1 MKSKL
6 AVCRLGVILLFLL
19 GMVGPVAATGAGAT
33 AQAVSC
39 DDFRTREE
47 AQEALEDD
55 PDTAETLDEDGDGI
69 ACEDL
74 PTEAEATSDDG
85 VKPED
90 VQLPGDDDGATEE
103 ATAED
108 DEPTEE
114 ATEEATAEDD
124 APTEEATAEDDAS
137 GGDVDE
143 YLATIQGEVDGL
155 QESVDRFNE
164 INAIATGGDA
174 TTAELQDLADEANEI
189 AATWAEYP
197 DVAAEITATAPDGV
211 EEIDTAYQDLAETT
225 GQAGEEWAVYWDT
238 PSDSAEEDEAFEA
251 FNETFVTM
259 QDQLDELNL
268 LLEGD
273 GDATPEATEE
283 SSEEG
288 EAYIAT
294 IQDEVDTLQTS
305 LDDFSAAIETA
316 RDDASS
322 DTERDDAIDE
332 LNGIAE
338 DWAEYP
344 EIAAE
349 ITAPDGFEEID
360 TAYQDLAAEVG
371 EMGDNWTLFWEAEV
385 DSPEEDEAREAFD
398 ENFENVQT
406 QIDDLNTLL
415 EDAAGGD
422 DATAEATEEPTEEAT
437 EEATEEPT
445 EDATEEPSGDAD
457 EYLTAVRDNADE
469 LSESIDRFN
478 EIVAAGNF
486 TDEEVTE
493 VGEILQLWAEAPDV
507 AAGLDAPSE
516 FSEIDDTYVELTEE
530 LATASES
537 FIAYG
542 QADSGSPEADEALQ
556 DFQDALDNA
565 ETLAADLDELLTAEG
580 V

>member
-1 MKSKL
+1 MKSKV

-74 PTEAEATSDDG
+74 PTEAETTSDEG

-114 ATEEATAEDD
+114 ATEEPTEEA
-124 APTEEATAEDDAS
+124 TEEATAEDDAS

-143 YLATIQGEVDGL
+143 YLAIIQDEVDGL

-164 INAIATGGDA
+164 INEIAAGGDA
-174 TTAELQDLADEANEI
+174 TDAELQDLADEANEI

-197 DVAAEITATAPDGV
+197 DVAAEITATAPEDV
-211 EEIDTAYQDLAETT
+211 EEINTAYQDLAETT
-225 GQAGEEWAVYWDT
+225 GQAGEDWAAYWET
-238 PSDSAEEDEAFEA
+238 EKDSPEEDEARDT
-251 FNETFVTM
+251 FNETFSTM

-268 LLEGD
+268 LLEGS
-273 GDATPEATEE
+273 GNATPEATEA
-283 SSEEG
+283 SSEDG
-288 EAYIAT
+288 DAYIAT

-305 LDDFSAAIETA
+305 LDDFSAAIEVA
-316 RDDASS
+316 GDDASS
-322 DTERDDAIDE
+322 NTERDDAIDE

-338 DWAEYP
+338 DWSAYP
-344 EIAAE
+344 DVAAE

-360 TAYQDLAAEVG
+360 AAYQDLAAEVG

-422 DATAEATEEPTEEAT
+422 EATAEATEEPTEEVT
-437 EEATEEPT
+437 EEVTEEPT
-445 EDATEEPSGDAD
+445 EEATEEPSGDAD
-457 EYLTAVRDNADE
+457 EYLTAVREHTDE

-478 EIVAAGNF
+478 EIVTAGDF

-493 VGEILQLWAEAPDV
+493 VAEILQLWAEAPDV
-507 AAGLDAPSE
+507 AAELDAPSQL
-516 FSEIDDTYVELTEE
+516 SEIQDTYVELTEE
-530 LATASES
+530 LATAAES
-537 FIAYG
+537 FAAYG
-542 QADSGSPEADEALQ
+542 TADRGSPEEDEALQ

-565 ETLAADLDELLTAEG
+565 ETLVTDLDELLTDEG